1 MQPRAP
7 NGFIFHMCVS
17 FVICVQVLLSKI
29 AEAWKN
35 SRFLLTDYFLSF
47 IFAAGLP
54 VKTDI
59 TPGPSRLCSG
69 ARRSF
74 FCRMKCNRQSVKV
87 EDKDFPST
95 CSKKKGSVP
104 SSSLKPDNLP
114 LCQSTTWKSC
124 VLISSL
130 VPFWHPLISCKS
142 DVSACQCCF
151 CMGGLITALWKA
163 VTAILWSTC
172 SQVTTYSFGDW
183 CLDLTKSN
191 SWS

>member
-17 FVICVQVLLSKI
+17 FVICVRVLLSKI

-35 SRFLLTDYFLSF
+35 SRFLLTDDFFSF

-74 FCRMKCNRQSVKV
+74 FCRMKCNRPSVKV

-95 CSKKKGSVP
+95 CSKKKGSAP
-104 SSSLKPDNLP
+104 SSSLQPDNLP
-114 LCQSTTWKSC
+114 LCQSTTWKSSAYQ
-124 VLISSL
+124 LSG
-130 VPFWHPLISCKS
+130 PFLTSTHFCKS

-163 VTAILWSTC
+163 LTAIILLEIC
-172 SQVTTYSFGDW
+172 V
-183 CLDLTKSN
+183 
-191 SWS
+191 

>member
-114 LCQSTTWKSC
+114 LCQSTTWKSS
-124 VLISSL
+124 VPISSL
-130 VPFWHPLISCKS
+130 VPFWHPLISVNLMS
-142 DVSACQCCF
+142 LLVSAVSVWVDWSQPCEK
-151 CMGGLITALWKA
+151 LWQQSYEARA
-163 VTAILWSTC
+163 VKLP
-172 SQVTTYSFGDW
+172 
-183 CLDLTKSN
+183 LTLLEIGV
-191 SWS
+191 

>member
-17 FVICVQVLLSKI
+17 FVICVRVLLSKI

-35 SRFLLTDYFLSF
+35 SRFLLTDYFFSF

-74 FCRMKCNRQSVKV
+74 FCRMKCNRPSVKV

-95 CSKKKGSVP
+95 CSKKKGSAP
-104 SSSLKPDNLP
+104 SSSLQPDNLP
-114 LCQSTTWKSC
+114 LCQSTTWKSS

-130 VPFWHPLISCKS
+130 VPFWHPLISVNLMS
-142 DVSACQCCF
+142 LLVSAVSVWVDWSQPCGKLWQQSYEARAVKLQ
-151 CMGGLITALWKA
+151 LILLEIG
-163 VTAILWSTC
+163 V
-172 SQVTTYSFGDW
+172 
-183 CLDLTKSN
+183 
-191 SWS
+191 